1 VKDRVSPRKGSGSKK
16 FKKEMAM
23 ITREEYLKLPL
34 EERFI
39 KLSDEE
45 SERTNRLFEELV
57 TVDLHTHFFG
67 SIHFS
72 FDYELVRQSGF
83 TCGIEAVPTLS
94 EDFDESMGWLGKY
107 QSIVAAQPGLVSAT
121 RAEDIRKAK
130 QEGKQAIM
138 YQLEPQ
144 TIGRKLDR
152 IDIAYGLG
160 IRMMLLT
167 FNSRNY
173 LGDGCTERTDTG
185 LSYLGI
191 EVVERLNDI
200 GILIDL
206 SHCGIQTSLDAIKFS
221 NDPVLFN
228 HTGARALNPRSPRLK
243 TDEQLRAIAEK
254 GGLVGISA
262 IPNQLS
268 SEPEQGIE
276 DVLSHIDYVAKLV
289 GIDHV
294 AIGLDNVF
302 GDQVGHHR
310 EWAASKSVDFR
321 KSAMDLVAD
330 FMYGIESP
338 LEWRNIVRGLVSR
351 GYTDEEVEKIIG
363 GNALR
368 IIEEVVG

>member
-1 VKDRVSPRKGSGSKK
+1 
-16 FKKEMAM
+16 M
-23 ITREEYLKLPL
+23 ISREEYLKLPL

-45 SERTNRLFEELV
+45 NKRANRLFEELI
-57 TVDLHTHFFG
+57 TVDIHTHIFG

-72 FDYELVRQSGF
+72 FEYEPVRRSGI
-83 TCGIEAVPTLS
+83 TCCFEAVPALS
-94 EDFDESMGWLGKY
+94 EDFDESTESLGRYK
-107 QSIVAAQPGLVSAT
+107 SIVAAQPGLVSAT

-130 QEGKQAIM
+130 REGKQAVM

-152 IDIAYGLG
+152 VDIAYGLG

-167 FNSRNY
+167 FNTRNY
-173 LGDGCTERTDTG
+173 LGDGCAERTDSG
-185 LSYLGI
+185 LSYLGM

-206 SHCGIQTSLDAIKFS
+206 SHCGVQTSMDAIKFS
-221 NDPVLFN
+221 KDPVLFN
-228 HTGARALNPRSPRLK
+228 HTGARTLNPPCTRLK

-276 DVLSHIDYVAKLV
+276 DMLNHIDYVVKLV
-289 GIDHV
+289 GVDHV
-294 AIGLDNVF
+294 AIGLDNIF
-302 GDQVGHHR
+302 GDQVAGHR
-310 EWAASKSVDFR
+310 QMAASKSVDLKR
-321 KSAMDLVAD
+321 AGITLAAD

-351 GYTDEEVEKIIG
+351 GYSDEEIEKIIG